1 MTLND
6 STDDDGFCVYALQPL
21 YVLTKEAAIED
32 ATCFRGVWKRGRRP
46 GEDVCSMM
54 LDDFDDDQRHKQFR
68 MTQTT
73 FEHLA
78 QLVESGN

>member
-6 STDDDGFCVYALQPL
+6 STDDDSFCDYALQPL
-21 YVLTKEAAIED
+21 YVLTKDAAIED
-32 ATCFRGVWKRGRRP
+32 ATCFRGVWKRDRRR

-54 LDDFDDDQRHKQFR
+54 LDGLDYDQWRKHFR
-68 MTQTT
+68 MTRTT

-78 QLVESGN
+78 QLVESEN